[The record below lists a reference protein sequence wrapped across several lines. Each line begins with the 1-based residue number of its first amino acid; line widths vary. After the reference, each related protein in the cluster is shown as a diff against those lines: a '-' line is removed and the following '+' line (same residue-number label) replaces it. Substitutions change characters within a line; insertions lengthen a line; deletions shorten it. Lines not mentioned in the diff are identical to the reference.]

1 MDKDY
6 KDYKD
11 FVERMH
17 SFDDELEIDLNENQN
32 DNKMIN
38 LDKANKKFKELY
50 DEENDKV
57 RKKKQIMYRRLKNE

>member
-6 KDYKD
+6 KD
-11 FVERMH
+11 FVDRMH

-38 LDKANKKFKELY
+38 LDKANKQFKELY

-57 RKKKQIMYRRLKNE
+57 RKNK

>member
-6 KDYKD
+6 KD
-11 FVERMH
+11 FVDRMH

-38 LDKANKKFKELY
+38 LYKANKKFKELY
-50 DEENDKV
+50 DEENYKV
-57 RKKKQIMYRRLKNE
+57 RKNK

>member
-6 KDYKD
+6 KN

-32 DNKMIN
+32 DNKKIN

-57 RKKKQIMYRRLKNE
+57 RKNK

>member
-6 KDYKD
+6 KN

-32 DNKMIN
+32 DNKKIN

-57 RKKKQIMYRRLKNE
+57 RKKTNNV

>member
-6 KDYKD
+6 KD
-11 FVERMH
+11 FVDRMH

-57 RKKKQIMYRRLKNE
+57 RKNK

>member
-1 MDKDY
+1 MD

>member
-1 MDKDY
+1 MD

-38 LDKANKKFKELY
+38 LDKDNKKFKELY

-57 RKKKQIMYRRLKNE
+57 RKNK